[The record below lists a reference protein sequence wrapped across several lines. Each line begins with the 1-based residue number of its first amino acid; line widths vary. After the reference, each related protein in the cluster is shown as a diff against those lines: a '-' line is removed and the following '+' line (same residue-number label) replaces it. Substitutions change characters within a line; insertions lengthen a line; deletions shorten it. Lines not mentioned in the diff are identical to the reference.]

1 MATHRKKI
9 NYKTKKKN
17 AVVPRTD
24 ANQNIR
30 ERNER
35 IQRQKNY
42 IINKIAQYQARQM
55 MAENSTAGKMIDGL
69 S

>member
-35 IQRQKNY
+35 IQRQNNY
-42 IINKIAQYQARQM
+42 IINKIAEFRAKHE
-55 MAENSTAGKMIDGL
+55 MATNSTAGQMIDGMA
-69 S
+69 

>member
-24 ANQNIR
+24 ANQNVR

-35 IQRQKNY
+35 IQRQNNY
-42 IINKIAQYQARQM
+42 IINKIAEYRAKQK
-55 MAENSTAGKMIDGL
+55 MATNSTAGQMFDGL

>member
-24 ANQNIR
+24 ANQNVR

-35 IQRQKNY
+35 IQRQNNY
-42 IINKIAQYQARQM
+42 IINKIAEYRAKQEM
-55 MAENSTAGKMIDGL
+55 STNSTAGQMFDGL